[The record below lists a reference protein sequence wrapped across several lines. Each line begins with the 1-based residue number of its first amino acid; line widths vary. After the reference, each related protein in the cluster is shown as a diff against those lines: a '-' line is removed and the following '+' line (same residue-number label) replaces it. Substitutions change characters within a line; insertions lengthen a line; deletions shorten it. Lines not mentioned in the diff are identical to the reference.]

1 MSSEKEQLIALA
13 AHMGGRRRGILETWR
28 RAADRDP
35 TLTTMSALSRAQFND
50 HVPEIL
56 DAFERKLS
64 AENPDGTAQ
73 AAEEQKEGAAG
84 HGLSRW
90 QLGYRQRE
98 VMYEWRHLHL
108 CLVDELER
116 YASSHPDLLPA
127 VMPKARRALAELCSE
142 GVCESA
148 SQYARLQQTEAA
160 GRVRDLEQAVQQLQI
175 MEQSRLAVWR
185 EAAHDLR
192 GNVGIVRNVTTVLRN
207 RDLPEDARDKSMAL
221 LESGVTSLMV
231 LLNDLLDLS
240 RLEAG
245 RDERRVEPFD
255 VSEMLTELCTGMQ
268 QLAIDRNLF
277 LESHG
282 PTALRVEGDVVKI
295 RRIAQNLLLN
305 AIKYTEHGGV
315 RVSWEEANVGEL
327 SRWVLSIQDTGPG
340 FADGPVTPI
349 AHALKEATEEAKS
362 AGENTKP
369 GDASSTDGA
378 SAAPLTSQSKHRSP
392 DETPGEGIGLS
403 IVKRLCEL
411 LDASLELETGRGKG
425 TVFRVVFPRHY
436 EAS

>member
-1 MSSEKEQLIALA
+1 
-13 AHMGGRRRGILETWR
+13 
-28 RAADRDP
+28 
-35 TLTTMSALSRAQFND
+35 
-50 HVPEIL
+50 
-56 DAFERKLS
+56 
-64 AENPDGTAQ
+64 
-73 AAEEQKEGAAG
+73 
-84 HGLSRW
+84 
-90 QLGYRQRE
+90 
-98 VMYEWRHLHL
+98 
-108 CLVDELER
+108 
-116 YASSHPDLLPA
+116 
-127 VMPKARRALAELCSE
+127 MPKARRALAELCSE

-160 GRVRDLEQAVQQLQI
+160 GRVRDLEQAVQQLQV

-245 RDERRVEPFD
+245 RDERRVESFD
-255 VSEMLTELCTGMQ
+255 VSLVLAELCTGMQ
-268 QLAIDRNLF
+268 QLATDRNLF

-282 PTALRVEGDVVKI
+282 PAALRVEGDVVKV

-315 RVSWEEANVGEL
+315 RVSWEESNVGEL
-327 SRWVLSIQDTGPG
+327 GRWVLSIQDTGPG

-349 AHALKEATEEAKS
+349 AHALKEATEEAKA
-362 AGENTKP
+362 AGENIQSS
-369 GDASSTDGA
+369 GGSSTDGA
-378 SAAPLTSQSKHRSP
+378 SAAPLASQSAHRSA

-411 LDASLELETGRGKG
+411 LDASLEVETGRGKG

-436 EAS
+436 ETS